1 MFEFTTTNII
11 NSNVDTASGKTKIV
25 ADSTNHIL
33 KILRIGEF
41 KEPNIVS
48 LYKRAGYN
56 GTKSTATFTAPTAP
70 ASDTDYYRIV
80 LTLKALHW
88 APEILANAASVYKMK
103 DLTIEF
109 KVATGKTPTQVGDA
123 IVAAI
128 KYQQQDQ
135 FPLITAVNTTGTVV
149 ITAVNEYLNFTSAK
163 LQKLVSAAASVY
175 PDDQLKFVD
184 NAVGTIVQGKEGFGT
199 YMYIISNLRLPSLEA
214 RRFTSPTEEELPLA
228 GTLYNQYTIS
238 YKADG
243 GSMGTDAVGDQVTS
257 ITTHVFFVLSTLAT
271 AFETAITAAGI
282 TFNTVG
288 NDGALTPT
296 IPAP

>member
-11 NSNVDTASGKTKIV
+11 NSNVDTTSGKTKIS
-25 ADSTNHIL
+25 ADATNHIF
-33 KILRIGEF
+33 KVLRVGEF
-41 KEPNIVS
+41 KKDNIVS

-56 GTKSTATFTAPTAP
+56 GSKSTATFTAPTAP
-70 ASDTDYYRIV
+70 SSDTDYYRIV
-80 LTLKALHW
+80 LTLKALRW

-109 KVATGKTPTQVGDA
+109 KVSTGQTATQIGDA
-123 IVAAI
+123 IVAAV
-128 KYQQQDQ
+128 KYHQQDQ
-135 FPLITAVNTTGTVV
+135 YPLITASNTTGTVT

-163 LQKLVSAAASVY
+163 LQKLVSATTSVY

-184 NAVGTIVQGKEGFGT
+184 NASGTIVKGKEGFGT
-199 YMYIISNLRLPSLEA
+199 YMYIIANLRIPTLEA
-214 RRFTSPTEEELPLA
+214 RRFASPTEEELPLA

-238 YKADG
+238 YKVDA

-257 ITTHVFFVLSTLAT
+257 VTTHVFFVLSTLAT
-271 AFETAITAAGI
+271 AFETAITSAGI

-288 NDGALTPT
+288 DDGALTPT
-296 IPAP
+296 APGA